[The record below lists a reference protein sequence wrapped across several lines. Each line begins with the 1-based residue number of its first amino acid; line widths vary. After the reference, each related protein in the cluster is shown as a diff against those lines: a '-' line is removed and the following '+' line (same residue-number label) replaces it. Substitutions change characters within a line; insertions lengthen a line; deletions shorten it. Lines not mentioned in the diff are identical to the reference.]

1 MKQIS
6 RTLFYGL
13 ILLALIS
20 VACGSSGGN
29 SPAVNVPQAN
39 VTVGGVPQAT
49 LDAANTRAAELA
61 AQAGDAAATA
71 QVLTDQVTTQTIPTV
86 APATVGVETVATA
99 LPVPTVEAI
108 ATQIVPTL
116 DASGYTMADME
127 AMFSTVQP
135 DGNGNVSVTITDDQ
149 LTSAVAAAQSTNQG
163 AGQIQNV
170 VFTFG
175 AGAILMTGDVTQP
188 IQAQLSV
195 TFSPYVVNGVLQFDI
210 TQASLGGIQVP
221 ASMLTQA
228 EATLNSSLGNAASQ
242 LPANVTLQSVIVA
255 DGVMTF
261 TAGVN

>member
-20 VACGSSGGN
+20 VACGGSGGN
-29 SPAVNVPQAN
+29 SPAVNVPQVN

-61 AQAGDAAATA
+61 AQAGDAAAMA
-71 QVLTDQVTTQTIPTV
+71 QVLAGQIATQAVPAAETVT
-86 APATVGVETVATA
+86 AGVEAVATA
-99 LPVPTVEAI
+99 VPTVEAI
-108 ATQIVPTL
+108 ATQIVSTL
-116 DASGYTMADME
+116 DASGYTMADLE

-135 DGNGNVSVTITDDQ
+135 DGAGNVSVTITDDQ
-149 LTSAVAAAQSTNQG
+149 LTSAVAAAQSTGQG
-163 AGQIQNV
+163 AGQMQNV

-175 AGAILMTGDVTQP
+175 AGTILMTGDVTQP

-195 TFSPYVVNGVLQFDI
+195 IFSPYVVNGVLQFDI
-210 TQASLGGIQVP
+210 TQASLGNIQVP
-221 ASMLTQA
+221 ATMLTQA
-228 EATLNSSLGNAASQ
+228 ETTLNSSLGNAAAQ
-242 LPANVTLQSVIVA
+242 LPANVALQSVIVA

-261 TAGVN
+261 TAGLN

>member
-20 VACGSSGGN
+20 LACGSSGGN
-29 SPAVNVPQAN
+29 GPAVNVPQVN
-39 VTVGGVPQAT
+39 VTPGGVPQAT

-71 QVLTDQVTTQTIPTV
+71 QVLSGQVATQAVPAAETV
-86 APATVGVETVATA
+86 TAGVETVATA
-99 LPVPTVEAI
+99 IPTLETV
-108 ATQIVPTL
+108 ATQIIVPTL
-116 DASGYTMADME
+116 DPAGYTMADLE
-127 AMFSTVQP
+127 ATFSSVQP
-135 DGNGNVSVTITDDQ
+135 DGNGNVSVSITDDQ
-149 LTSAVAAAQSTNQG
+149 LTSAVAAAQSTGQG

-170 VFTFG
+170 VFTFSNG
-175 AGAILMTGDVTQP
+175 TILMTGDVTQP

-195 TFSPYVVNGVLQFDI
+195 IFSPYVVNGVLQFDI
-210 TQASLGGIQVP
+210 TQASLGNIQVP

-228 EATLNSSLGNAASQ
+228 ETTLNSSLGNAAAQ
-242 LPANVTLQSVIVA
+242 LPANVTLQSVIVT

-261 TAGVN
+261 TAGLS